1 MAKNPRESTCQNW
14 VSVGIRLQ
22 QHFEC
27 FLADWCII
35 FGQGKPW
42 ETLQMP
48 QKNHGRV
55 IGIDWAVPLRCASL
69 ANRYSNVQY
78 HPQGSLMFALEAIRL
93 DKNSIEFQFPSNF
106 HQISIKIDPIRT
118 DHTITAFPASRA
130 PGHDMFWA
138 PGLSPDGD
146 QAILHALCFPAV
158 SWPRCIPSRVG
169 CWDVGM
175 LQWFDSVWLRSS
187 WIPSWIWNHL
197 RYRFTE
203 ASGYCKNSDLWT
215 AGSFYSD
222 SLHFAPIA
230 FAWKFRSCKTLQL
243 PRTKLMTSPWHHALD
258 LCLFILFIVCWT
270 ETVAQQPSD
279 EVTPAQGARQA
290 LHPIIQWTNGLDSCV
305 LTIYHLPIPTIY
317 QCLVHQWI
325 IYRGYTDFQV

>member
-1 MAKNPRESTCQNW
+1 
-14 VSVGIRLQ
+14 
-22 QHFEC
+22 
-27 FLADWCII
+27 
-35 FGQGKPW
+35 
-42 ETLQMP
+42 
-48 QKNHGRV
+48 
-55 IGIDWAVPLRCASL
+55 
-69 ANRYSNVQY
+69 
-78 HPQGSLMFALEAIRL
+78 
-93 DKNSIEFQFPSNF
+93 
-106 HQISIKIDPIRT
+106 
-118 DHTITAFPASRA
+118 
-130 PGHDMFWA
+130 MFWA

-258 LCLFILFIVCWT
+258 LCLLFVYFVYCLLDRNRCT
-270 ETVAQQPSD
+270 ATVWRGHSCPRCQTSFASN
-279 EVTPAQGARQA
+279 
-290 LHPIIQWTNGLDSCV
+290 HPMNQRLGFMCLNDISPTNTYHISMFSASMDNISWLYGFSGL
-305 LTIYHLPIPTIY
+305 
-317 QCLVHQWI
+317 
-325 IYRGYTDFQV
+325 R